1 MNDLKNA
8 SGFMCHLHPSAT
20 LAITAMAKEMK
31 EQGHDVCSMCAGE
44 PDFDTPQPIKDAC
57 IAALEAG
64 KVTYTPASGAPELR
78 KLLAA
83 KFQKE
88 NGIRCA
94 WDEIVVAPG
103 AKYSCFTAIAALCG
117 PGDEVI
123 IPAPYWLSYP

>member
-94 WDEIVVAPG
+94 WDEIVVRSEILLLHGHRG
-103 AKYSCFTAIAALCG
+103 ALRPRRRGHHSGAVLAEL
-117 PGDEVI
+117 P
-123 IPAPYWLSYP
+123 